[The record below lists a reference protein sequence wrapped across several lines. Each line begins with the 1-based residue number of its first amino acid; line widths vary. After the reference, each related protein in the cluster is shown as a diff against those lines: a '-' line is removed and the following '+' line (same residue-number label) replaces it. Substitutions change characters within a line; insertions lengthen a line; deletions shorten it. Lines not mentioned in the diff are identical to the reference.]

1 MRWVLE
7 RRSRS
12 SPLLLD
18 EKAKNGGVSLVVCPA
33 SLVYNWENEF
43 AQFAPELKIMTA
55 AGNQAEREE
64 MFAAYETEKPDVII
78 TSYDLLKRDIL
89 CIMKRSSA
97 LRSSMR
103 RSISRIPPHRR
114 RSL

>member
-1 MRWVLE
+1 MGLGKTIQVIA
-7 RRSRS
+7 
-12 SPLLLD
+12 LLLD
-18 EKAKNGGVSLVVCPA
+18 EKAENGGTSLVVCPA

-64 MFAAYETEKPDVII
+64 MFAAYEKERPDVII

-89 CIMKRSSA
+89 WYHEKGIP
-97 LRSSMR
+97 LRD
-103 RSISRIPPHRR
+103 H
-114 RSL
+114 

>member
-1 MRWVLE
+1 MGLGKTIQVIA
-7 RRSRS
+7 
-12 SPLLLD
+12 LLLD
-18 EKAKNGGVSLVVCPA
+18 EKAKTAEFLLSCARRPF
-33 SLVYNWENEF
+33 VYNWENEF

-89 CIMKRSSA
+89 WYHEKGVP
-97 LRSSMR
+97 L
-103 RSISRIPPHRR
+103 
-114 RSL
+114 